1 MAAKIKRKKPVGDHQ
16 TVAATSAKSAIASR
30 STKLSLRALLAQT
43 PEDSVDIAWEKMRPT
58 GSEFR

>member
-1 MAAKIKRKKPVGDHQ
+1 MAAKIKRKKPIGAHQ
-16 TVAATSAKSAIASR
+16 TIATTSAKSADASPNP
-30 STKLSLRALLAQT
+30 KLSLEALLAQT